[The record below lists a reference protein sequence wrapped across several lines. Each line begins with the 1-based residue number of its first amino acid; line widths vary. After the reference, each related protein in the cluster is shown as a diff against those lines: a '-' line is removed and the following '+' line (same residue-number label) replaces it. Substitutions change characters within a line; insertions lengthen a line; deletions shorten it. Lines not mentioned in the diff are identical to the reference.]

1 MSWSLIDKA
10 PDNKYVI
17 TSGGFED
24 AAEVHC
30 NRADVD
36 VNDLKAIHEK
46 AYTHLLLHCKH
57 SKHTSSQFFVEWNWD
72 TDVFLMLVAHNHIIN
87 KNVWVSAGT
96 SKKPKFISINSVVDA

>member
-10 PDNKYVI
+10 PDNIYVI

-36 VNDLKAIHEK
+36 VNDLKAIHMK
-46 AYTHLLLHCKH
+46 KQIHVYYCITCIQDHSLL
-57 SKHTSSQFFVEWNWD
+57 
-72 TDVFLMLVAHNHIIN
+72 
-87 KNVWVSAGT
+87 
-96 SKKPKFISINSVVDA
+96 

>member
-10 PDNKYVI
+10 PDNIYVI

-36 VNDLKAIHEK
+36 VNDLKDIHEE
-46 AYTHLLLHCKH
+46 ADILCLLLHCKH
-57 SKHTSSQFFVEWNWD
+57 SKHTS
-72 TDVFLMLVAHNHIIN
+72 L
-87 KNVWVSAGT
+87 
-96 SKKPKFISINSVVDA
+96 